1 MAKWLV
7 YNKRADFKAIG
18 EKYHIDPVVA
28 RILVNRDVGDDASIA
43 AYLHPSK
50 KDFGDAGLLQDMD
63 KAIALLQKAIQQNT
77 KIRII
82 GDYDIDGIQST
93 YILHQGLLR
102 VGADADYA
110 IPDRIEDGYGVNI
123 RLMERCVMDGIGLVI
138 TCDNGI
144 AAAEAIAYAKK
155 EGLTVIVTDHH
166 EVPYEL
172 VGGKKEYHLPPAD
185 AVIDPKRE
193 DCAYPYKKLCGAV
206 VAWKV
211 ILQLYQQHGIP
222 EEEAMAFIENAAF
235 ATIGDVMELVE
246 ENRTIVAL
254 GLERLRHTKN
264 IGMQTLIA
272 RCDLSMDRMSAYHV
286 GFVLGPCLNAS
297 GRLDSA
303 TKALQLLE
311 AKDTKEAVRLAEELR
326 QLNEERK
333 VMTEQG
339 IAQAIREIEQK
350 ELMQDAVLVV
360 YLPAVHESVAGI
372 IAGRIRER
380 YERPTFVLVDAA
392 DGDGAKGSGRSVE
405 GFSMYDE
412 MCKCKELFSKF
423 GGHPMAAGLSLPK
436 EQIEKFREEINANTQ
451 MTKEE
456 MQTVIHIDVPM
467 PFSYIREDL
476 ISQLE
481 ILEPFGNGNPKPIFA
496 QKNVRIMRKFPI
508 GKQKQF
514 LRMELQGE
522 DGFCME
528 GLYFGDV
535 DALEEIE
542 QEKGCITITYYPQ
555 VNEYRGRKTL
565 QIVVSNVC

>member
-1 MAKWLV
+1 
-7 YNKRADFKAIG
+7 
-18 EKYHIDPVVA
+18 
-28 RILVNRDVGDDASIA
+28 
-43 AYLHPSK
+43 
-50 KDFGDAGLLQDMD
+50 
-63 KAIALLQKAIQQNT
+63 
-77 KIRII
+77 
-82 GDYDIDGIQST
+82 
-93 YILHQGLLR
+93 
-102 VGADADYA
+102 
-110 IPDRIEDGYGVNI
+110 
-123 RLMERCVMDGIGLVI
+123 
-138 TCDNGI
+138 
-144 AAAEAIAYAKK
+144 
-155 EGLTVIVTDHH
+155 
-166 EVPYEL
+166 
-172 VGGKKEYHLPPAD
+172 
-185 AVIDPKRE
+185 
-193 DCAYPYKKLCGAV
+193 
-206 VAWKV
+206 
-211 ILQLYQQHGIP
+211 
-222 EEEAMAFIENAAF
+222 
-235 ATIGDVMELVE
+235 
-246 ENRTIVAL
+246 
-254 GLERLRHTKN
+254 
-264 IGMQTLIA
+264 
-272 RCDLSMDRMSAYHV
+272 
-286 GFVLGPCLNAS
+286 
-297 GRLDSA
+297 
-303 TKALQLLE
+303 
-311 AKDTKEAVRLAEELR
+311 
-326 QLNEERK
+326 
-333 VMTEQG
+333 MTEQG

-350 ELMQDAVLVV
+350 EFMQDAVLVV

-496 QKNVRIMRKFPI
+496 QKNVRIMRKIPI

-514 LRMELQGE
+514 LRMDLQGE

>member
-28 RILVNRDVGDDASIA
+28 RILVNRDVRDDASIA
-43 AYLHPSK
+43 AYLHPTK
-50 KDFGDAGLLQDMD
+50 KDLGDAGLLQDMD

-172 VGGKKEYHLPPAD
+172 VEGEKEYHLPPAD

-193 DCAYPYKKLCGAV
+193 DCAYLCKKLCGAV

-211 ILQLYQQHGIP
+211 ILQLYQQYGIP

-272 RCDLSMDRMSAYHV
+272 RCDLSMDRISAYHI

-311 AKDTKEAVRLAEELR
+311 AEDTAKAARLAEELR

-360 YLPAVHESVAGI
+360 YLPSVHESVAGI

-392 DGDGAKGSGRSVE
+392 DGEGAKGSGRSVE

-542 QEKGCITITYYPQ
+542 QEKGCVTITYYPQ
-555 VNEYRGRKTL
+555 INEYRGRKTL

>member
-155 EGLTVIVTDHH
+155 EGLAVIVTDHH

-172 VGGKKEYHLPPAD
+172 VDGKKEYHLPPAD

-193 DCAYPYKKLCGAV
+193 DCTYPCKKLCGAV

-211 ILQLYQQHGIP
+211 ILQLYQQYGIP
-222 EEEAMAFIENAAF
+222 EEEAMAFMENAAF

-272 RCDLSMDRMSAYHV
+272 RCDLSMDRISAYHV

-311 AKDTKEAVRLAEELR
+311 AEDTKEAVRLAEELR

-350 ELMQDAVLVV
+350 EFMQDAVLVV

>member
-193 DCAYPYKKLCGAV
+193 DCAYPCKKLCGAV

-272 RCDLSMDRMSAYHV
+272 RCDLSMDRISAYHV

-311 AKDTKEAVRLAEELR
+311 AEDTKEAVRLAEELR

-339 IAQAIREIEQK
+339 IAQATREIEQK
-350 ELMQDAVLVV
+350 ELMRDAVLVV

-412 MCKCKELFSKF
+412 MCKCKGLFSKF

-535 DALEEIE
+535 DVLEEIE

>member
-7 YNKRADFKAIG
+7 YNKRADFKVIG

-123 RLMERCVMDGIGLVI
+123 PLMERCVMDGIGLVI
-138 TCDNGI
+138 TCYNGI

-193 DCAYPYKKLCGAV
+193 DCAYPCKKLCGAV

-272 RCDLSMDRMSAYHV
+272 RCDLSMDRISAYHV

-311 AKDTKEAVRLAEELR
+311 AEDTKEAVRLAEELR

-481 ILEPFGNGNPKPIFA
+481 ITSSILKCNHRPAFHTSGLLVPKMQMCIQYHRHPPYSIKYQFCSCFHY
-496 QKNVRIMRKFPI
+496 RIYSTIIIHYKVTYHTLTCPLSV
-508 GKQKQF
+508 QNEVF
-514 LRMELQGE
+514 L
-522 DGFCME
+522 
-528 GLYFGDV
+528 
-535 DALEEIE
+535 
-542 QEKGCITITYYPQ
+542 
-555 VNEYRGRKTL
+555 
-565 QIVVSNVC
+565 

>member
-1 MAKWLV
+1 MAKWLM
-7 YNKRADFKAIG
+7 YSKRADFTAMGK
-18 EKYHIDPVVA
+18 KYQIDPVVA
-28 RILVNRDVGDDASIA
+28 RILVNRDLTEDAAITA
-43 AYLHPSK
+43 FLHPSE
-50 KDFGDAGLLQDMD
+50 KDLGDGKALKDMD
-63 KAIALLQKAIQQNT
+63 VAVALLQKAIKEKK

-82 GDYDIDGIQST
+82 GDYDIDGIQAT

-102 VGADADYA
+102 LGAIVDYA

-123 RLMERCVMDGIGLVI
+123 RLMEKCVADGIGLVI

-144 AAAEAIAYAKK
+144 AAADAIAYAK
-155 EGLTVIVTDHH
+155 EAGIEVIVTDHH
-166 EVPYEL
+166 EVPYEM
-172 VGGKKEYHLPPAD
+172 VEGKKVYHLPPAD
-185 AVIDPKRE
+185 AVVDPKRE
-193 DCAYPYKKLCGAV
+193 DCMYPCKKLCGAV

-211 ILQLYQQHGIP
+211 IWVLYEAAGIASQ
-222 EEEAMAFIENAAF
+222 EAMRFMENAAF

-254 GLERLRHTKN
+254 GIDRLRHTKN
-264 IGMQTLIA
+264 LGMQTLIA
-272 RCDLSMDRMSAYHV
+272 RCDLAPEDISAYHV

-303 TKALQLLE
+303 TKALELLE
-311 AKDTKEAVRLAEELR
+311 AEDIESAAGLAETLR

-339 IAQAIREIEQK
+339 VAQAIAQIEQAA
-350 ELMQDAVLVV
+350 DADAPVLVI
-360 YLPAVHESVAGI
+360 YLPQVHESVAGI

-380 YERPTFVLVDAA
+380 YERPTFILVNAA
-392 DGDGAKGSGRSVE
+392 DGNGAKGSGRSVE

-423 GGHPMAAGLSLPK
+423 GGHPMAAGLSLPV
-436 EQIEKFREEINANTQ
+436 ENIDAFRTAINANTQ

-496 QKNVRIMRKFPI
+496 QKNVRIMRKIPI

-514 LRMELQGE
+514 LRMDLQGE

-535 DALEEIE
+535 DAFEEIE
-542 QEKGCITITYYPQ
+542 REKGCVTITYYPQ
-555 VNEYRGRKTL
+555 LNDFRGRRSL
-565 QIVVSNVC
+565 QIVISNVC

>member
-405 GFSMYDE
+405 GFSMYDA